1 MRPSLSI
8 QPLLCRNFC
17 TVFDSKYWRRLLSR
31 SASYVGSGAGAAL
44 SWNPLSR
51 SSLVSL
57 PRRITFTLA
66 MRGLRCGGAA
76 Q

>member
-8 QPLLCRNFC
+8 HPLLCKNFC
-17 TVFDSKYWRRLLSR
+17 TVLDSKYCRRLLSR
-31 SASYVGSGAGAAL
+31 SASYVGSGAGAEL
-44 SWNPLSR
+44 RLNPLSR

-66 MRGLRCGGAA
+66 IGRPEVR
-76 Q
+76 